1 MFERFTQKPPWQKEV
16 ERFAAEDEAEKN
28 AERLSFIQK
37 IVWERISVEKEK
49 IETAPTEEKCLTHFK
64 EMDGQQMPASLL
76 TQLWYSNRFPSI
88 GIKERK
94 KGLRVSEEITSSF
107 EKEQAS
113 YRYFIE
119 RYGDQDAQEMC
130 KKNLQWNNF
139 AFDRAGVEGIDC
151 LIDSDILRLTDPTE
165 VIEAIDIIKKRSVK
179 TQDTILSA
187 SRLNTFTQIIQGHL
201 DVDTAGYLFDILAL
215 RQEDIIEK
223 YPSASSI
230 AAIAGLTKEE
240 FIQRYAARP

>member
-16 ERFAAEDEAEKN
+16 ERFAAEDEAKKN

-37 IVWERISVEKEK
+37 IVWERISVEK
-49 IETAPTEEKCLTHFK
+49 IETAPTEEECLTHFK

-76 TQLWYSNRFPSI
+76 TQLWFSNRFPSI
-88 GIKERK
+88 GVKERK
-94 KGLRVSEEITSSF
+94 NDVRISKKITSSF
-107 EKEQAS
+107 QEEQAS

-139 AFDRAGVEGIDC
+139 AFDRAGVEGRDC
-151 LIDSDILRLTDPTE
+151 LIDSDVLRLTDPTE
-165 VIEAIDIIKKRSVK
+165 VIEAIDRIKKRSVK
-179 TQDTILSA
+179 IQDTIHSA
-187 SRLNTFTQIIQGHL
+187 SRLNTFTQIIQGHI
-201 DVDTAGYLFDILAL
+201 DVDTTGYLFDILAL
-215 RQEDIIEK
+215 RQKDIIEK
-223 YPSASSI
+223 YPRASSI